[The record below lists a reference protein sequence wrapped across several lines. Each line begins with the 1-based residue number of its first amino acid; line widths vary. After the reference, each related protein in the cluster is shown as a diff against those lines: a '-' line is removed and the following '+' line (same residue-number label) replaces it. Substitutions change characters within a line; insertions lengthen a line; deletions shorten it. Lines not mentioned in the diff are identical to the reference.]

1 MKTFSSDMYDK
12 YHLVRT
18 HKFPKSYHFLPRYT
32 HTYVCVSGDYKWQFF
47 GMFCARTK
55 WMSPVV
61 KLINRSSRE
70 EVFLRKG
77 VVKVCSKFTGEDPC
91 RSVISINLLYNFIEI
106 TFWHGFSPIN
116 LLYIFRTRLDGCFCI
131 KIFIIWHELDWC
143 FLKC

>member
-1 MKTFSSDMYDK
+1 MKTFSSAMYDK

-18 HKFPKSYHFLPRYT
+18 HKFPKSCHFLPRYT
-32 HTYVCVSGDYKWQFF
+32 HTYVCVSGDNKWQFF

-91 RSVISINLLYNFIEI
+91 RSVISINLLYDFISI
-106 TFWHGFSPIN
+106 LAWFFSYKFAVYFQN
-116 LLYIFRTRLDGCFCI
+116 TSGRLLLYQNICHLAWIRLMFS
-131 KIFIIWHELDWC
+131 
-143 FLKC
+143 